1 MFSNQNLQISG
12 AGLTSIS
19 AKPLSERGFIEAQA
33 GAFDSSTLLSTF
45 LELDPMRNMVML
57 QTAWDSRVVKREGLA
72 TSLYQKIVTNKQ
84 TLDVNG
90 QEGGFKYK
98 MAVETDN
105 SLRTTEDTSGES
117 ADGYLGADG
126 TTFRIVLNKKLSPGQ
141 ALTVDKAYG
150 NFYLIVDDQEAT
162 YLGSGY
168 EHYVKLI
175 GAEQDRNKVYPAYYL
190 EADVVYSVASN
201 SFITEY
207 TEKFGIAHM
216 PGTSSYMESEFKLG
230 SGQGAEHWFTAKA
243 DSYRLNSGYTTADT
257 QNYIQEIQ
265 NQYNGNNLALVSAEF
280 GGKTIN
286 TVADILELN
295 TIKTF
300 NKNFNSSLIFMPG
313 ATVSQGKGVLVFN
326 EGLWQQMRR
335 GKIFT
340 YNQKGG
346 VEIAD
351 IVAVRNYVYM
361 HNDSPIDET
370 SLNIDA
376 GSGLFENIERIIQA
390 QAKTQLVA
398 LAPMLGADAVTSQ
411 KIVTGGDLTKLKI
424 SLVKF
429 SEAYVPGVG
438 MLKATLD
445 KSLDH
450 VSDDTDIR
458 NKGINIGGR
467 DHTTYSGFISDVTDQ
482 RFSDN
487 AKLPE
492 GTKAVG
498 GEMYAKHNMY
508 LVRPERNPIV
518 WGRGQGRYSSKKAS
532 DIASSNNLMGESFWI
547 YGFGAIWMP
556 DPTKFVTLEL
566 KNKFGG
572 IR

>member
-1 MFSNQNLQISG
+1 MFSNQNLQING
-12 AGLTSIS
+12 AGLTHIS
-19 AKPLSERGFIEAQA
+19 AKPLSDKGFIEAQA

-45 LELDPMRNMVML
+45 IELDPMRNMVML

-72 TSLYQKIVTNKQ
+72 SSLYQKIVTNNQ

-150 NFYLIVDDQEAT
+150 NFFLIVDDQEAT

-168 EHYVKLI
+168 EHFVKLI

-201 SFITEY
+201 SYITEY

-243 DSYRLNSGYTTADT
+243 DSYKLNSGYTTADT
-257 QNYIQEIQ
+257 QNYLQEIQ
-265 NQYNGNNLALVSAEF
+265 NQYNGNNLALVSANF

-346 VEIAD
+346 VEISD

-361 HNDSPIDET
+361 HNDSAIDET

-376 GSGLFENIERIIQA
+376 GTGLFENIERIIQA

-398 LAPMLGADAVTSQ
+398 LAPMLGADAVTAQ
-411 KIVTGGDLTKLKI
+411 KIVTGDLKALKV

-429 SEAYVPGVG
+429 SEAYIPGVG

-487 AKLPE
+487 GKLPE

-498 GEMYAKHNMY
+498 NEMYAKHNMY